1 MNCNILITFFLI
13 LQRNVDCT
21 IENDKIEAV
30 AALSEQLVNGISDYI
45 SECNL
50 VPVGKSCQISN
61 VPMKMGFTEEQQD
74 LVKVL
79 VWSKYGKIVEVL
91 SLLNYSSQVLH
102 QFGEVVIFV
111 HDMGESS
118 CSERMKDLIVQA
130 YLKKPNV
137 AVISLDY
144 SPVVGF
150 FKMYYFNFFIFFR
163 ILEYLF
169 QYFP

>member
-1 MNCNILITFFLI
+1 MKYNILITFFLI
-13 LQRNVDCT
+13 FQRNVDCT
-21 IENDKIEAV
+21 IEKHKIEAV
-30 AALSEQLVNGISDYI
+30 AALSQQLVNGISDYI

-102 QFGEVVIFV
+102 QFGEVVVFV

-150 FKMYYFNFFIFFR
+150 FKMYYFNFLFFSG
-163 ILEYLF
+163 F
-169 QYFP
+169 